1 MQVVLNLNRL
11 EDYRMFLRIKSL
23 PKYSFT
29 GRVADFPDE
38 YAEVIGAGAPLL
50 PPVKYRPID
59 GLFDYQRDI
68 SALAI
73 RKQKYAVFADCGLGK
88 TMILLEFARHC
99 LNVLPPDQA
108 VLIVSPLM
116 VVSQTVAEA
125 KRFYG
130 DDLKPTIIPAKQL
143 AHWTQDRYSPRLG
156 ITNYDALAEA
166 VECGKVGALILDE
179 SSMLKSM
186 YGKWGQHCLRIGAGL
201 KWKLCLTGTPAPND
215 RIEYANHAVFL
226 DAFPTP
232 NSFLARFFINR
243 GQTSERWEMK
253 AHAVSAFYRALSHW
267 CIFLTNPATYGWSDN
282 CGAVPPIHVH
292 IHDVAM
298 TDAQTSS
305 ARELTGTLYV
315 DTPGGITGRAKLAR
329 IAKGKDSLKP
339 AFIRGLVDS
348 WPEESTLIWCR
359 FNEEQ
364 DRLAAEIPGCASID
378 GATPHEKRQAI
389 IDDFKAGKIKTLIT
403 KPKILGFGLNLHVA
417 TRQIFS
423 SLHDSYEEYYQA
435 VKRSNRIGST
445 RPLNVHIPVTEA
457 ERPMVENV
465 LRKAKRVIQ
474 DTEEQECLFKTNQ
487 EYPHA
492 H

>member
-1 MQVVLNLNRL
+1 
-11 EDYRMFLRIKSL
+11 
-23 PKYSFT
+23 
-29 GRVADFPDE
+29 
-38 YAEVIGAGAPLL
+38 
-50 PPVKYRPID
+50 
-59 GLFDYQRDI
+59 
-68 SALAI
+68 
-73 RKQKYAVFADCGLGK
+73 
-88 TMILLEFARHC
+88 
-99 LNVLPPDQA
+99 
-108 VLIVSPLM
+108 
-116 VVSQTVAEA
+116 
-125 KRFYG
+125 
-130 DDLKPTIIPAKQL
+130 
-143 AHWTQDRYSPRLG
+143 
-156 ITNYDALAEA
+156 
-166 VECGKVGALILDE
+166 
-179 SSMLKSM
+179 MLKSM

-282 CGAVPPIHVH
+282 CGTVPPIHVH
-292 IHDVAM
+292 IHDVAL
-298 TDAQTSS
+298 TDAQTDA

-339 AFIRGLVDS
+339 AYIRGLIDS
-348 WPEESTLIWCR
+348 WPEESTIIWCR

-364 DRLAAEIPGCASID
+364 DRLASEIPGCASID
-378 GATPHEKRQAI
+378 GATPQDKRQTI

-403 KPKILGFGLNLHVA
+403 KPKILGFGLNLQIA

-423 SLHDSYEEYYQA
+423 ALHDSYEEYYQA

-465 LRKAKRVIQ
+465 LRKAKRVLQ
-474 DTEEQECLFKTNQ
+474 DTEEQEVLFKTNR
-487 EYPHA
+487 EFIHA